1 MIESRMPK
9 YYSSLGADIPSFLF
23 KKDCL
28 VEGIGDI
35 INPYLFPKYYFLI
48 IKPNFNNST
57 KNMYVKFNT
66 KKSDFIID
74 KSKIN
79 YQDIGNDFEKI
90 VLSSN
95 KDAKKIMLFLKKLDQ
110 SIFVRMTG
118 SGSCFY
124 AVFDKKQNAIYA
136 NKKFKLQF
144 DNIWSY
150 VSENN
155 FVL

>member
-1 MIESRMPK
+1 M
-9 YYSSLGADIPSFLF
+9 YYQENFLT
-23 KKDCL
+23 DL
-28 VEGIGDI
+28 VCEH
-35 INPYLFPKYYFLI
+35 
-48 IKPNFNNST
+48 
-57 KNMYVKFNT
+57 
-66 KKSDFIID
+66 
-74 KSKIN
+74 
-79 YQDIGNDFEKI
+79 
-90 VLSSN
+90 
-95 KDAKKIMLFLKKLDQ
+95 LFLKKLDQ